1 MNIFEATRSY
11 ELWLRRQTP
20 VVAEDL
26 ADKHEQMCTSPFM
39 FLRATFYRWLQHWP
53 AVCPKEADAAAVLAI
68 GDLHIENFGTWRDTE
83 GRLVWG
89 VNDVDEVCRLAYT
102 QDLVRLATSTLFAI
116 REHYLAVSDRAA
128 CDAILQGYAR
138 GLAEGGRAV
147 VLAEHHRSLRGFALA
162 ALRDPIKFWRKLQ
175 AGSRTRRHVPDG
187 VLRSSLPDRRLPY
200 VVVRRIAG
208 LGSLGRRRFVAL
220 AEWRGSLIARE
231 AKALVPS
238 AGSWADGAR
247 WAVAATDSLVLL
259 QNAVRVPDPCF
270 SIREGWIVRRL
281 GPDCCRIEL
290 GDLPRKRD
298 EKQLLRG
305 MGWETANLHLGTT
318 GAAARILHDLQ
329 RRPRRWLQRAA
340 EAMATATYDDWRAWR
355 RAR

>member
-1 MNIFEATRSY
+1 VNIFEATRSY
-11 ELWLRRQTP
+11 EQWLRRQTR
-20 VVAEDL
+20 VIAEDL
-26 ADKHEQMCTSPFM
+26 ADKHELMRTSPFT

-53 AVCPKEADAAAVLAI
+53 AVCPNEADAPAVLAV

-102 QDLVRLATSTLFAI
+102 QDLVRLATSTLFAV
-116 REHYLAVSDRAA
+116 RERYLAISDRAA
-128 CDAILQGYAR
+128 CGAILQGYAR
-138 GLAEGGRAV
+138 GLVEGGRAV
-147 VLAEHHRSLRGFALA
+147 VLAEHHRSLREFADV
-162 ALRDPIKFWRKLQ
+162 ALRDPVTFWRKLR
-175 AGSRTRRHVPDG
+175 ALSRTRHHVPDD
-187 VLRSSLPDRRLPY
+187 VLRSALPDRRLPY

-220 AEWRGSLIARE
+220 ADWRGSLIARE

-238 AGSWADGAR
+238 ASAWANGAR
-247 WAVAATDSLVLL
+247 YSATATDSRWLL
-259 QNAVRVPDPCF
+259 QHAVRVPDPCF
-270 SIREGWIVRRL
+270 SIRKGWIVRRL
-281 GPDCCRIEL
+281 GPDCCRIDL
-290 GDLPRKRD
+290 GDLPRKRH

-305 MGWETANLHLGTT
+305 MGWEAANLHLGTT

-340 EAMATATYDDWRAWR
+340 EAMATATYDDWRTWSR
-355 RAR
+355 ER